1 MYNQDNAR
9 KVDELGRVL
18 IPHELRLQLGIAV
31 GDTLEVSAIA
41 DEVVVTDHG
50 GFKFIAP
57 YGGILFKLVKK
68 AG

>member
-1 MYNQDNAR
+1 MDNQDHTR
-9 KVDELGRVL
+9 TVDELGRVL

-50 GFKFIAP
+50 GFKSIAP
-57 YGGILFKLVKK
+57 YGGVLFKIVKK